1 MGACP
6 LFFRITQINNP
17 AGCYHSEVTGRIV
30 FAMNAIQDK
39 RARILAAGTEVMLLK
54 GYNGTGVQ
62 EITQNAG
69 VPKGSFYHYFES
81 KEDFAI
87 QALHYYY
94 LPRLERFANA
104 LQADDASPRERILRF
119 YRDLVGYFANQHE
132 PTHQC
137 FIGSLCHEKAGDSQP
152 IGYAAS
158 AILNR
163 SSELLANCLVEARD
177 AGELPADQDPHAL
190 GAFIGAAWEGA
201 LLRMKVD
208 RQIGPLR
215 VFISQLERLLRP

>member
-1 MGACP
+1 M
-6 LFFRITQINNP
+6 
-17 AGCYHSEVTGRIV
+17 TGRIV
-30 FAMNAIQDK
+30 IGMNAIQDK
-39 RARILAAGTEVMLLK
+39 RARILSAGTEVMLLK

-62 EITQNAG
+62 EITQSAG

-94 LPRLERFANA
+94 TPRLERFAAA
-104 LQADDASPRERILRF
+104 LQAQDASPRERVLCF
-119 YRDLVGYFANQHE
+119 YRDLVGYFANQAE

-163 SSELLANCLVEARD
+163 SSQLLADCLVQAKE
-177 AGELPADQDPHAL
+177 AGELAADQDPQAL

-208 RQIGPLR
+208 RQIAPLR
-215 VFISQLERLLRP
+215 VFIGQLERLLCP

>member
-1 MGACP
+1 
-6 LFFRITQINNP
+6 
-17 AGCYHSEVTGRIV
+17 
-30 FAMNAIQDK
+30 MNTIQDK

-104 LQADDASPRERILRF
+104 LKAADVSPRERILRF
-119 YRDLVGYFANQHE
+119 YRDLVGYFANQPE

-137 FIGSLCHEKAGDSQP
+137 FIGSLCHEKADESQP

-158 AILNR
+158 AILQR
-163 SSELLANCLVEARD
+163 SSALLADCLEEARA
-177 AGELPADQDPHAL
+177 AGEIPADQDAQAL

-201 LLRMKVD
+201 LLRMKVE
-208 RQIGPLR
+208 REIAPLR

>member
-1 MGACP
+1 M
-6 LFFRITQINNP
+6 TD
-17 AGCYHSEVTGRIV
+17 RIV
-30 FAMNAIQDK
+30 IGMNAIQDK

-62 EITQNAG
+62 EITQSAG

-94 LPRLERFANA
+94 TPRLERFAAA
-104 LQADDASPRERILRF
+104 LQAEDTSPRERVLRF
-119 YRDLVGYFANQHE
+119 YRDLVGYFANQVE
-132 PTHQC
+132 PSHQC

-163 SSELLANCLVEARD
+163 SSQLLADCLAQARD
-177 AGELPADQDPHAL
+177 AGELSADQDPQAL
-190 GAFIGAAWEGA
+190 GTFIGAAWEGA

-208 RQIGPLR
+208 RQIAPLR
-215 VFISQLERLLRP
+215 VFIDQLERLLQP

>member
-1 MGACP
+1 
-6 LFFRITQINNP
+6 
-17 AGCYHSEVTGRIV
+17 
-30 FAMNAIQDK
+30 MNAIQDK

-62 EITQNAG
+62 EITQGAG

-94 LPRLERFANA
+94 TPRLERFAAA
-104 LQADDASPRERILRF
+104 LQANDASPRERILRF
-119 YRDLVGYFANQHE
+119 YRDLVGYFANQPE

-137 FIGSLCHEKAGDSQP
+137 FIGSLCHEKADESQP

-163 SSELLANCLVEARD
+163 SSQLLADCLEQARE
-177 AGELPADQDPHAL
+177 AGELATDQDPEAL
-190 GAFIGAAWEGA
+190 GAF
-201 LLRMKVD
+201 
-208 RQIGPLR
+208 
-215 VFISQLERLLRP
+215 

>member
-1 MGACP
+1 M
-6 LFFRITQINNP
+6 
-17 AGCYHSEVTGRIV
+17 TGRIV
-30 FAMNAIQDK
+30 IGMNAIQDK

-62 EITQNAG
+62 EITQSAG

-94 LPRLERFANA
+94 TPRLERFAAA
-104 LQADDASPRERILRF
+104 LQAEDASPRERVLRF
-119 YRDLVGYFANQHE
+119 YRDLVGYFANQIE
-132 PTHQC
+132 PSHQC

-163 SSELLANCLVEARD
+163 SSQVLADCLAQARD
-177 AGELPADQDPHAL
+177 AGELPADQDPQAL
-190 GAFIGAAWEGA
+190 GTFIGAAWEGA

-208 RQIGPLR
+208 RQIAPLR
-215 VFISQLERLLRP
+215 VFIDQLERLLRP